1 MAKKDL
7 YLLLFIVL
15 GLCSMG
21 LISCEKDEP
30 ECYQPVNVTAISAF
44 VVRDSV
50 RKIDTLPTSTP
61 GNIITRDTYY
71 ISFRD
76 SPLINPGMYTL
87 DVTPAYRI
95 VGDESESVLP
105 TPLNPGKDS
114 MRYRILF
121 DTAVSANA
129 DTLTFF
135 YTSSVHFISNNCGY
149 TNYFNIDSVH
159 ITKNVL
165 DSVAVFKREVTSDQ
179 STRNILLYFF

>member
-15 GLCSMG
+15 GLCGMG
-21 LISCEKDEP
+21 LVSCEKEEP

-44 VVRDSV
+44 VLRDSI
-50 RKIDTLPTSTP
+50 RKTDTLPSSTP
-61 GNIITRDTYY
+61 GIIITRDTYY

-76 SPLINPGMYTL
+76 TPLINPGMYTL

-105 TPLNPGKDS
+105 TPLNPNKGS

-121 DTAVSANA
+121 DTAVSTSS

-159 ITKNVL
+159 VTKHVL
-165 DSVAVFKREVTSDQ
+165 DSAAIIKREVTSDQ
-179 STRNILLYFF
+179 SKRNILLYFL

>member
-15 GLCSMG
+15 GLCGIG

-30 ECYQPVNVTAISAF
+30 ECYQPVNVTAINAF
-44 VVRDSV
+44 VIRDSI
-50 RKIDTLPTSTP
+50 RRYDTLPSSTP
-61 GNIITRDTYY
+61 GNVIVRDTYY

-76 SPLINPGMYTL
+76 SQLINPGMYTL

-95 VGDESESVLP
+95 VGDERESVLP
-105 TPLNPGKDS
+105 TPLNPNKDS
-114 MRYRILF
+114 MRYLILF
-121 DTAVSANA
+121 DTAVSGSA

-149 TNYFNIDSVH
+149 TNYFYIDSVH
-159 ITKNVL
+159 VTKHVL
-165 DSVAVFKREVTSDQ
+165 DSAAIFKREVTSDQ
-179 STRNILLYFF
+179 STRNILLYFL